1 MRRHG
6 RKKAGIRKKNRAA
19 AVFLLPSLGGV
30 ALFVLIP
37 FADVIRRSFLDA
49 VTPHCLLPFLDAMG
63 MEFKGIGNYLE
74 LFHNSAFLLAVKN
87 TMRFAFI
94 CIPVLLLFSLGI
106 AVLLT
111 GAGKRGK
118 LLKNFYLIPMAVP
131 VASIVLL
138 WKFLFHSQGFFECL
152 LQYGAPAVN
161 GLDEQQRSVLGAGCQ
176 LSGEEY
182 GV

>member
-49 VTPHCLLPFLDAMG
+49 MG

-94 CIPVLLLFSLGI
+94 CIPVLLLLSLGI

-118 LLKNFYLIPMAVP
+118 LLKNFLSDSHGGPGGVHSTFYG
-131 VASIVLL
+131 S
-138 WKFLFHSQGFFECL
+138 FLFHSQGFFECL

-176 LSGEEY
+176 LSVEEY